1 MEQSILMRGSSSLGG
16 LLAIWTLP
24 HMWVGYLKNIIILR
38 IDVPLVKRLAG
49 NYKEQFGIN
58 IS

>member
-1 MEQSILMRGSSSLGG
+1 
-16 LLAIWTLP
+16 
-24 HMWVGYLKNIIILR
+24 MWVGYLKNIIILR